1 MGDNLVYNIAGVWIS
16 YRIFLCHILR
26 DTQPIFSVLRFTVG
40 VDRSAGQGH
49 KTAVYMHSEYAHW
62 EIHVLSN
69 FLLDFLLDSDI

>member
-1 MGDNLVYNIAGVWIS
+1 MGDNLVHHPASVRIS
-16 YRIFLCHILR
+16 NRIFLCHFLR

-40 VDRSAGQGH
+40 IDRSSGQGH

-69 FLLDFLLDSDI
+69 Y